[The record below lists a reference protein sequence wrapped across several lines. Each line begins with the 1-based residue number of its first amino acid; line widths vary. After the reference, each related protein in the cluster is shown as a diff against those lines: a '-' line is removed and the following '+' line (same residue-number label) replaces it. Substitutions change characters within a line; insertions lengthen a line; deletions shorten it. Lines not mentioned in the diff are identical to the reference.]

1 MVENKKKSI
10 HDLKLLTN
18 EEIKKINKK
27 FEQEETLIKNND
39 EEIKQL
45 KLRID
50 KLKEIRNNLQIIL
63 AIEYMKFV

>member
-27 FEQEETLIKNND
+27 FEQEETLIK
-39 EEIKQL
+39 IM
-45 KLRID
+45 
-50 KLKEIRNNLQIIL
+50 
-63 AIEYMKFV
+63 MKK